1 MMVAGMSAP
10 HEVCRTSRCVV
21 LLVDDEPL
29 IRRLT
34 ARALNEADYDVIE
47 AGDGVDALRL
57 LRSGTAVDIIVSDV
71 VMPRMTGV
79 ELAHTVQDE
88 FPRVPVILVSGYTS
102 VECAPF
108 PFLSKPFE
116 LPQLVG
122 IITETLASGE
132 AKA

>member
-1 MMVAGMSAP
+1 
-10 HEVCRTSRCVV
+10 
-21 LLVDDEPL
+21 
-29 IRRLT
+29 
-34 ARALNEADYDVIE
+34 
-47 AGDGVDALRL
+47 
-57 LRSGTAVDIIVSDV
+57 VDIIVSDV

-79 ELAHTVQDE
+79 ELAHTVLDE